1 MRSRVGRML
10 GVIGIVASLLILC
23 RASAGAVAGQP
34 FEVIAGGLDNP
45 RGLAFGPEG
54 ALYVMEA
61 GRGGPTRTEPPVEL
75 NEGVYYVGL
84 TGAVT
89 RIWNGQQERIVTGLS
104 SAAHQDGGFAFG
116 PHDISFLG
124 EGGAYVT
131 VGDCLPLGNVSG
143 GCGQLI
149 HLKSEGRWETIADLT
164 AYEVD
169 NNPDGGTNPDG
180 SPRLE
185 RNPYAVLALPD
196 ARIVTDAAGNTL
208 LRVSPHGEI
217 STLAVFPQRF
227 VDAPPSL
234 ELPPGTQLP
243 MDAVPTSVA
252 VGPDGA
258 LYVSELTGFP
268 FPVGGARIYRVV
280 PGEAPQVYADG
291 FTNVIDI
298 VFEGDGSLLVLE
310 IAKNSLLSGDPTGAL
325 IRLKPDGSRE
335 TLLSEGLVMPAAV
348 AIGYDALVISNC
360 GVCAGDG
367 QVIRMILDKGE

>member
-1 MRSRVGRML
+1 M
-10 GVIGIVASLLILC
+10 VASLLILC
-23 RASAGAVAGQP
+23 RAPADAVAGQP

-54 ALYVMEA
+54 ALYVVEA
-61 GRGGPTRTEPPVEL
+61 GVGGDPATCRDIGPL
-75 NEGVYYVGL
+75 GVYCAGL

-104 SAAHQDGGFAFG
+104 SAAHPDGSSAFG
-116 PHDISFLG
+116 PHDISFQG
-124 EGGAYVT
+124 KEGAYVA
-131 VGDCLPLGNVSG
+131 VGDCLGLADVSG

-149 HLKSEGRWETIADLT
+149 RLKSQGRWETIADLT
-164 AYEVD
+164 AYEIA
-169 NNPDGGTNPDG
+169 NNPDDTFYPDG
-180 SPRLE
+180 TPRLE
-185 RNPYAVLALPD
+185 SNPYAVLALPEG
-196 ARIVTDAAGNTL
+196 RIVSDAAGNDL
-208 LRVSPHGEI
+208 LHVGPTGEI
-217 STLAVFPQRF
+217 STLTVFPQRL

-234 ELPPGTQLP
+234 GLPPGTQLP

-252 VGPDGA
+252 IGPDGA
-258 LYVSELTGFP
+258 FYVGELTGFP
-268 FPVGGARIYRVV
+268 FPIGGARIYRVV
-280 PGEAPQVYADG
+280 PGEAPQVYAEG

-298 VFEGDGSLLVLE
+298 IFEGDGNLLVLE

-335 TLLSEGLVMPAAV
+335 ILLSEGLVMPTAV

-367 QVIRMILDKGE
+367 QVIRVILDKDE